1 MKSSTTGSNYTGVR
15 LKYKVFADRGIYATL
30 FKIMHQRLY
39 SPLNMLRSRLYGQ
52 VIEKL
57 IASRDSR
64 AGGSM
69 QRTLL
74 TLSAIVLAAAVAMP
88 AASAAS
94 RNGKQCDNFFDCLFG
109 GINNS
114 NGDRSRPSFGG
125 GANYGPSTR
134 SLINFPQGAKHK
146 TGTIIV
152 DTSERNLYF
161 IQPGGKAYKYRVGV
175 GRQGFQWSGSAKIS
189 RKAEWPS
196 WTPPKTM
203 IAREKKK
210 GIILPARMEGGPNN
224 PLGARSLY
232 IGSSLYRIHGTNN
245 PSSIGGAVS
254 SGCIRLT
261 NTDIIDLHK
270 RAHVGAKVIVRR

>member
-1 MKSSTTGSNYTGVR
+1 
-15 LKYKVFADRGIYATL
+15 
-30 FKIMHQRLY
+30 MHRRLY
-39 SPLNMLRSRLYGQ
+39 SPLNVQRSRLYGQ

-69 QRTLL
+69 RRTLL
-74 TLSAIVLAAAVAMP
+74 TLSAIVFAAAVAMP
-88 AASAAS
+88 TASAES
-94 RNGKQCDNFFDCLFG
+94 RNGKQCSNFIECIFG
-109 GINNS
+109 GIGNN

-125 GANYGPSTR
+125 GGGNYGPSTR
-134 SLINFPQGAKHK
+134 KLINFPQGSRHK

-152 DTSERNLYF
+152 DTSERNLYL

-196 WTPPKTM
+196 WTPPKRM

-245 PSSIGGAVS
+245 PASIGGAVS

-270 RAHVGAKVIVRR
+270 RARVGARVIVRR

>member
-1 MKSSTTGSNYTGVR
+1 MQGLLVSFSAIA
-15 LKYKVFADRGIYATL
+15 LAA
-30 FKIMHQRLY
+30 
-39 SPLNMLRSRLYGQ
+39 
-52 VIEKL
+52 L
-57 IASRDSR
+57 IA
-64 AGGSM
+64 
-69 QRTLL
+69 
-74 TLSAIVLAAAVAMP
+74 VPP
-88 AASAAS
+88 ANAAAS
-94 RNGKQCDNFFDCLFG
+94 RNGKQCSNFIECLFG
-109 GINNS
+109 KRTG
-114 NGDRSRPSFGG
+114 GDRSGFSFGRT
-125 GANYGPSTR
+125 NYGPSTR
-134 SLINFPQGAKHK
+134 KLISFPQGSKHA

-152 DTSERNLYF
+152 DTSERNLYL

-175 GRQGFQWSGSAKIS
+175 GRRGFQWSGTAKIS

-196 WTPPKTM
+196 WTPPKSM

-270 RAHVGAKVIVRR
+270 RARIGARVIVRR

>member
-1 MKSSTTGSNYTGVR
+1 MR
-15 LKYKVFADRGIYATL
+15 
-30 FKIMHQRLY
+30 
-39 SPLNMLRSRLYGQ
+39 
-52 VIEKL
+52 
-57 IASRDSR
+57 
-64 AGGSM
+64 
-69 QRTLL
+69 RTLL
-74 TLSAIVLAAAVAMP
+74 TLSAMVIAAAVAAP
-88 AASAAS
+88 TASATS
-94 RNGKQCDNFFDCLFG
+94 RNGKQCNNFFECLFG
-109 GINNS
+109 GGNNN
-114 NGDRSRPSFGG
+114 NGDRSRSGFNFGG
-125 GANYGPSTR
+125 FGGSAKYGPSTR
-134 SLINFPQGAKHK
+134 RLISYPQGAKYK

-161 IQPGGKAYKYRVGV
+161 IQPGGKAYRYRVGV
-175 GRQGFQWSGSAKIS
+175 GRQGFQWSGSSRIS

-196 WTPPKTM
+196 WTPPKSM

-270 RAHVGAKVIVRR
+270 RARVGARVIVRR

>member
-1 MKSSTTGSNYTGVR
+1 MR
-15 LKYKVFADRGIYATL
+15 
-30 FKIMHQRLY
+30 
-39 SPLNMLRSRLYGQ
+39 
-52 VIEKL
+52 
-57 IASRDSR
+57 
-64 AGGSM
+64 
-69 QRTLL
+69 RTLL
-74 TLSAIVLAAAVAMP
+74 TLSAMVIAAAVAAP
-88 AASAAS
+88 TASATS
-94 RNGKQCDNFFDCLFG
+94 RNGKQCSNFIECLFG
-109 GINNS
+109 GIGNNN
-114 NGDRSRPSFGG
+114 NGDRSRFSFGG
-125 GANYGPSTR
+125 RTNYGPSTR
-134 SLINFPQGAKHK
+134 RLVSYPQGAKYK
-146 TGTIIV
+146 VGTIIV

-175 GRQGFQWSGSAKIS
+175 GRQGFQWSGSSRIS

-196 WTPPKTM
+196 WTPPKSM

-270 RAHVGAKVIVRR
+270 RARVGAKVIVRR

>member
-1 MKSSTTGSNYTGVR
+1 MR
-15 LKYKVFADRGIYATL
+15 
-30 FKIMHQRLY
+30 
-39 SPLNMLRSRLYGQ
+39 
-52 VIEKL
+52 
-57 IASRDSR
+57 R
-64 AGGSM
+64 A
-69 QRTLL
+69 LL
-74 TLSAIVLAAAVAMP
+74 TFSAIVLAAALATP
-88 AASAAS
+88 SAGAAS
-94 RNGKQCDNFFDCLFG
+94 RNGQQCSNFIECLFG
-109 GINNS
+109 GIGNRDS
-114 NGDRSRPSFGG
+114 SGPSFGR
-125 GANYGPSTR
+125 ANYGPSTR
-134 SLINFPQGAKHK
+134 KLISFPQGAKHA

-152 DTSERNLYF
+152 DTSERNLYL
-161 IQPGGKAYKYRVGV
+161 IQSGGKAYKYRVGV

-196 WTPPKTM
+196 WTPPKSM

-210 GIILPARMEGGPNN
+210 GVILPARMEGGPNN

-270 RAHVGAKVIVRR
+270 RARVGARVIVRR

>member
-1 MKSSTTGSNYTGVR
+1 MR
-15 LKYKVFADRGIYATL
+15 
-30 FKIMHQRLY
+30 
-39 SPLNMLRSRLYGQ
+39 
-52 VIEKL
+52 
-57 IASRDSR
+57 
-64 AGGSM
+64 
-69 QRTLL
+69 RTLL
-74 TLSAIVLAAAVAMP
+74 SLSAIVLAAAMATP
-88 AASAAS
+88 SAGAAQ
-94 RNGKQCDNFFDCLFG
+94 RNGKQCSNFIECLFG
-109 GINNS
+109 GTSNS
-114 NGDRSRPSFGG
+114 DRSQRSFGR
-125 GANYGPSTR
+125 ANYGPSTR
-134 SLINFPQGAKHK
+134 KLIRYPQGARHK

-152 DTSERNLYF
+152 DTSERNLYL

-270 RAHVGAKVIVRR
+270 RARVGARVIVRR

>member
-1 MKSSTTGSNYTGVR
+1 
-15 LKYKVFADRGIYATL
+15 
-30 FKIMHQRLY
+30 
-39 SPLNMLRSRLYGQ
+39 
-52 VIEKL
+52 
-57 IASRDSR
+57 
-64 AGGSM
+64 M
-69 QRTLL
+69 QRVLATF
-74 TLSAIVLAAAVAMP
+74 SAIALAAVI
-88 AASAAS
+88 AAPSASAAAS
-94 RNGKQCDNFFDCLFG
+94 RNGKQCSNFIECLFG
-109 GINNS
+109 KIG
-114 NGDRSRPSFGG
+114 NGDRSSFRSGRTK
-125 GANYGPSTR
+125 YGPSTR
-134 SLINFPQGAKHK
+134 KLISFPQGSKHA
-146 TGTIIV
+146 TGTIII

-175 GRQGFQWSGSAKIS
+175 GRQGFQWSGTDKIS

-245 PSSIGGAVS
+245 PSTIGGAVS

-270 RAHVGAKVIVRR
+270 RARVGARVIVRR

>member
-1 MKSSTTGSNYTGVR
+1 
-15 LKYKVFADRGIYATL
+15 
-30 FKIMHQRLY
+30 
-39 SPLNMLRSRLYGQ
+39 
-52 VIEKL
+52 
-57 IASRDSR
+57 
-64 AGGSM
+64 M
-69 QRTLL
+69 QRVLL
-74 TLSAIVLAAAVAMP
+74 SLSAIALAAVIAVP
-88 AASAAS
+88 PASAAQS
-94 RNGKQCDNFFDCLFG
+94 RNGNQCSNFFECLFG
-109 GINNS
+109 GSS
-114 NGDRSRPSFGG
+114 NRDRGGFSFGRK
-125 GANYGPSTR
+125 NYGPSTR
-134 SLINFPQGAKHK
+134 KLINFPQGSKYAA
-146 TGTIIV
+146 GTIIV

-175 GRQGFQWSGSAKIS
+175 GRRGFQWSGTAKIS

-196 WTPPKTM
+196 WTPPKSM

-245 PSSIGGAVS
+245 PSTIGGAVS

-270 RAHVGAKVIVRR
+270 RARVGAKVIVRR